1 MRRLALLSTTMALA
15 LLLASGVAWAVNK
28 IGTNGPDTL
37 RGTNGSDNLLGK
49 GGNDA
54 LFALGGNNDNLVGG
68 DSKDWVLGGNADRP
82 FGGDKNLLGGPGNDG
97 VLGGKDS
104 DIMVGGSGNDW
115 LYGHT
120 GSDSLVGNEGK
131 DSLKGWRGPDRLA
144 GGDGL
149 DVLWEEPFEETSKD
163 IYSGGDGDDVFSI
176 NNRHPSRDIVSC
188 GSGFDRVLADRID
201 VVSDDCEREF
211 RDFDVFWES
220 LPPLVQEFD
229 IFIGE
234 GLAPYPG

>member
-1 MRRLALLSTTMALA
+1 MRRTMLLLATMALT
-15 LLLASGVAWAVNK
+15 LLVASGVALAVTR
-28 IGTNGPDTL
+28 IGTEGPDTL
-37 RGTNGSDNLLGK
+37 RGTNGADNLLGK

-68 DSKDWVLGGNADRP
+68 EGKDWVLGGNADRP
-82 FGGDKNLLGGPGNDG
+82 FGGYKNLLGGPDNDG

-104 DIMVGGSGNDW
+104 DIMVGGSGNDF

-120 GSDSLVGNEGK
+120 GSDSLVGDEGK
-131 DSLKGWRGPDRLA
+131 DHLIGWRGPDRLA

-220 LPPLVQEFD
+220 LPPVVQEFD
-229 IFIGE
+229 TFIGE